1 MIDNSER
8 TGSGEGKKAMS
19 MQEVLAARR
28 DLAKTTSWEAYRPFR
43 TIHEML
49 SHSAAAHGDRPAL
62 SFQLTSSP
70 QDNGRTLTY
79 DTLLAQVTQCANLFR
94 AHGVGPDDVVA
105 LVMPNCCET
114 VVAMLGAM
122 TAGIVNPINPLLEAE
137 QISAILRET
146 KAKVVVTLRSI
157 PKTDIAQKAAQAV
170 AFAPNVTTL
179 LEVDLAGYLPPLKAG
194 ILSVVRPRNPNKHHA
209 RIYNFARELARQPA
223 DRLAFEDGPEDRVAA
238 LFHTGGTT
246 GTPKVAQHM
255 VSGVLYQGWMFADA
269 VCGPEDVL
277 LCPLPLFHV
286 MAGHVALGLAL
297 QSGAQIVLPT
307 PQGYRGEGV
316 FDNYWKL
323 VERYQA
329 SIAVVVPTAVAALMQ
344 RPVDADVSSLRFA
357 VSGSAPMPMEL
368 FRHFEEATGLSILEG
383 YGMTENTCMVSITPG
398 GDGSKVG
405 SVGLPVPFC
414 AVRILDIGPDGEIR
428 ADCGPDEVGEI
439 CVSSPGMLPGRTY
452 IEAERNAG
460 LYADET
466 WLRTGDLGRLD
477 AEGDLWITGRA
488 KDLIIRGGHNIDPA
502 EIEEAMIA
510 HHDVA
515 LVAAIGQPD
524 IHSGELPCAYVELV
538 KGAQVTVEELSE
550 FAREH
555 IWERAAT
562 PKYVEIVDA
571 MPLTMVGKV
580 FKPELRKR
588 AIARVFD
595 MALVEAGLAPRVI
608 EVTEDRKRG
617 LVAVLDRSGDASEE
631 AIADCLSGFVP
642 GWRWQD

>member
-1 MIDNSER
+1 
-8 TGSGEGKKAMS
+8 

-28 DLAKTTSWEAYRPFR
+28 DLSKTTDWEAHRPFR

-49 SHSAAAHGDRPAL
+49 SHSAAAHGNRPVL

-70 QDNGRTLTY
+70 QDPGRTLSY
-79 DTLLAQVTQCANLFR
+79 SELLAQVTQCANLFR
-94 AHGVGPDDVVA
+94 AHGVGPGDVVA

-146 KAKVVVTLRSI
+146 NAKVVVTLRAI

-194 ILSVVRPRNPNKHHA
+194 IVNVIRPRNPNKHHA
-209 RIYNFARELARQPA
+209 RIFRFSRELAKHPS
-223 DRLAFEDGPEDRVAA
+223 DRLTFEDGPDDRMAA

-246 GTPKVAQHM
+246 GAPKVAQHM

-307 PQGYRGEGV
+307 PQGYRGDGV

-323 VERYQA
+323 VERYRA

-344 RPVDADVSSLRFA
+344 RPVDADVSTLRFA

-368 FRHFEEATGLSILEG
+368 FRRFEDATGLSILEG

-398 GDGSKVG
+398 GDESKIG

-414 AVRILDIGPDGEIR
+414 KVRVLDIGADDETRAECRIDEI
-428 ADCGPDEVGEI
+428 GEI
-439 CVSSPGMLPGRTY
+439 CVSSPGVLPGRTY
-452 IEAERNAG
+452 IEAARNAG

-477 AEGDLWITGRA
+477 ADGYLWITGRA

-502 EIEEAMIA
+502 EIEEALIA
-510 HHDVA
+510 HHGVA

-538 KGAQVTVEELSE
+538 DGATISATELQD

-562 PKYVEIVDA
+562 PKYIEIVEA
-571 MPLTMVGKV
+571 MPLTMVGKI

-595 MALVEAGLAPRVI
+595 AALSEAGLASHVV
-608 EVTEDRKRG
+608 EVVEDSRRG
-617 LVAVLDRSGDASEE
+617 MVAVLTREE
-631 AIADCLSGFVP
+631 GLPERDVAACLEGFVP
-642 GWRWQD
+642 GWRWQDET